1 MCTLSLP
8 TLISLTMKMKGL
20 GYFIIKPRRS
30 WIILLISTRF
40 IRGLVATNYNL
51 SWDLLMFRVAWWP
64 NLSHRGIAISGIPR
78 RGYLLLFP
86 RGQTRIDYTAPS
98 IGNWCKLKRS
108 SLLVA
113 PLQEF
118 PTPEAR
124 EEGKGGL
131 EVDGGG

>member
-1 MCTLSLP
+1 MS
-8 TLISLTMKMKGL
+8 S
-20 GYFIIKPRRS
+20 Y
-30 WIILLISTRF
+30 
-40 IRGLVATNYNL
+40 RGLTSNNPKLWEFGSNL
-51 SWDLLMFRVAWWP
+51 I